1 MLFSTV
7 AAPFHVPTK
16 VNKHSNFSTSSPT
29 PVVLFSDIFFIV
41 AILMG
46 VRQPLTVGR
55 FDPCCCARLPE
66 LMAICISSWGA
77 VCSDLLPS
85 P

>member
-46 VRQPLTVGR
+46 VRQPLTVG
-55 FDPCCCARLPE
+55 
-66 LMAICISSWGA
+66 
-77 VCSDLLPS
+77 
-85 P
+85 